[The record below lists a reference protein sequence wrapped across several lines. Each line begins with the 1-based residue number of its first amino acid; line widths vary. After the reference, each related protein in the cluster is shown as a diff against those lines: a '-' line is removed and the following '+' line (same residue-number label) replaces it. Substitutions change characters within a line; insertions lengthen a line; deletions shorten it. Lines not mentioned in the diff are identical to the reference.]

1 MTSALNLTLKI
12 KQTPE
17 ILARL
22 KLVKDGFANGIQPKI
37 DAALRKS
44 EIVHFARVLVIDDL
58 YIQVLTEFDGD
69 RRAYTEFFR
78 QELQDVFATVLPLA
92 ENPPTEAQL
101 NSEDEFFKY
110 IKNANLAALGTDGLD
125 HEDGGKDEG
134 FFFSAYPG
142 VLVKEILAQFPSN
155 QYQA

>member
-17 ILARL
+17 ILAKL
-22 KLVKDGFANGIQPKI
+22 KQVKDGFADHIQGEI

-69 RRAYTEFFR
+69 KKAYTEFFR
-78 QELQDVFATVLPLA
+78 QKLPGVFRTVLSLA

-101 NSEDEFFKY
+101 SSADKFYEY
-110 IKNANLAALGTDGLD
+110 TKNANLPALGTDGLD
-125 HEDGGKDEG
+125 HETGEIDEG
-134 FFFSAYPG
+134 FFFSSYPG
-142 VLVKEILAQFPSN
+142 VTVKDILAKFPPSH
-155 QYQA
+155 A